1 MLLTGAGMDRRS
13 LPRAVSGDD
22 GFFDKD
28 MVGAST
34 ADPMS
39 LWPGPSHPAE
49 YEFGYSTIEGHINSD
64 DNVTP
69 KPLAKLSSVCEIPK
83 F

>member
-13 LPRAVSGDD
+13 LPRAVSEDG
-22 GFFDKD
+22 GFFDKE
-28 MVGAST
+28 MMGAST
-34 ADPMS
+34 SDPMS

-49 YEFGYSTIEGHINSD
+49 YDFGGHINSD

-69 KPLAKLSSVCEIPK
+69 KLLAKFSSVCGVPS
-83 F
+83 